1 MYPEINYLA
10 VIVAGLI
17 PMVIGAIWYGPLF
30 GKKWMDLMGKSEEE
44 LKAGFNPAKSYGVTF
59 VMAIITAYVMA
70 HVLAAW
76 GDAYGTEGL
85 VAGIQTGFWIW
96 LGFVLT
102 IGWQRVAFENVNMTL
117 WMLNTLYNLVTLI
130 LMGIL
135 LAVW

>member
-17 PMVIGAIWYGPLF
+17 PMITGAIWYGPLF
-30 GKKWMDLMGKSEEE
+30 GQKWMDLMGKTEEE

-70 HVLAAW
+70 HVMATW
-76 GDAYGTEGL
+76 GDAYGAEGI
-85 VAGIQTGFWIW
+85 VSGIQTGFWLW

-135 LAVW
+135 LAAW